1 MVKNIKNIKSIMR
14 LFLFIPF
21 AIMSN
26 IGCASMKVS
35 EPEAYFSG
43 EQLQLAQAIKE
54 GNIKEVEALSSN
66 VNLNKPGG
74 EDMTILVYSLLV
86 ASSNDTKT
94 GFDIIS
100 LLVKAGADPLFNIP
114 NYGSAAEV
122 MATSDDPR
130 YLKALI
136 DGGLDKNAVSNY
148 RPLIINATSHHSRK
162 VLEYLVGIGAD
173 VDQPDSAG
181 KTALMVGLGRY
192 DLDEVDFLLQH
203 GANPNVKNKAGWG
216 FREMLQKKIEK
227 GDNDTTMKKL
237 LDIKKIA
244 ESKGM
249 RTF

>member
-1 MVKNIKNIKSIMR
+1 MKLITVVSMVAMLFSFNCAAVTQLSPSRFFDAEQLELAFLIKNQSFDEIKKKAVFTDLNSPGR
-14 LFLFIPF
+14 
-21 AIMSN
+21 
-26 IGCASMKVS
+26 
-35 EPEAYFSG
+35 
-43 EQLQLAQAIKE
+43 E
-54 GNIKEVEALSSN
+54 G
-66 VNLNKPGG
+66 
-74 EDMTILVYSLLV
+74 MTLLLYSLLN
-86 ASSNDTKT
+86 AAKNKT
-94 GFDIIS
+94 TIGDQTVS
-100 LLVKAGADPLFNIP
+100 VLVRAGADPLINIP
-114 NYGSAAEV
+114 EYGSVAEV

-192 DLDEVDFLLQH
+192 DFDEVNFLLMH

-227 GDNDTTMKKL
+227 GDNDITMSKL
-237 LDIKKIA
+237 LEIKKIA

-249 RTF
+249 RSF

>member
-1 MVKNIKNIKSIMR
+1 MIKNIIKL
-14 LFLFIPF
+14 LFLISS
-21 AIMSN
+21 ILISN
-26 IGCASMKVS
+26 VGCASMKLS
-35 EPEAYFSG
+35 EPEVYFSG
-43 EQLQLAQAIKE
+43 GQLQLAQAIKE
-54 GNIKEVEALSSN
+54 GNIKEVEAFSSN

-86 ASSNDTKT
+86 ASNNDTKT

-100 LLVKAGADPLFNIP
+100 LLVKVGADPLFNIP

-136 DGGLDKNAVSNY
+136 DGGLDKDAVSNY

-162 VLEYLVGIGAD
+162 VLEYLVDIGAD
-173 VDQPDSAG
+173 VNKPDSAG

-192 DLDEVDFLLQH
+192 DLDEVIFLLNH
-203 GANPNVKNKAGWG
+203 DANPNVKNKAGWG

-227 GDNDTTMKKL
+227 GDNEITIEKL
-237 LDIKKIA
+237 FEIKRLA
-244 ESKGM
+244 ENKGM
-249 RTF
+249 KAF